1 MKNAI
6 KLSAFLL
13 IGFAIMTGCEQQPAK
28 STGNS
33 FQESLTV
40 DELTRLMDYHTLKMA
55 VPPSQRPFSQIHLV
69 LVKPDGTVVLKAGG
83 DMGDDTNS
91 PTCKILIG
99 YRIEGETFSGRLELQ
114 TTNGIVD
121 SNFSFSDP
129 FAKRIQ
135 VFGGAEFG
143 GSKEEFER
151 VGYWKNGFL
160 QFAADGPPGMTNN
173 TILAIQLVK
182 DALAG
187 K

>member
-1 MKNAI
+1 
-6 KLSAFLL
+6 
-13 IGFAIMTGCEQQPAK
+13 
-28 STGNS
+28 
-33 FQESLTV
+33 
-40 DELTRLMDYHTLKMA
+40 MDYHTLKMA

>member
-33 FQESLTV
+33 FQESLTM
-40 DELTRLMDYHTLKMA
+40 DELTRLMDYTLLKWQSRHRSGHSA
-55 VPPSQRPFSQIHLV
+55 RSDLV

-151 VGYWKNGFL
+151 VGYWKNGFF